1 MGFRKSQTII
11 RTAPGAYVRGEWVDG
26 APAPLTIQ
34 ASVQPVTGQ
43 ELLVLPE
50 GRRSSDVVKIYTSS
64 ELLASAEG
72 QQPDVLAWRGHSYEI
87 SMKADY
93 QSDVINH
100 FKYYATKVP
109 NDAA

>member
-1 MGFRKSQTII
+1 M
-11 RTAPGAYVRGEWVDG
+11 VMV
-26 APAPLTIQ
+26 Q
-34 ASVQPVTGQ
+34 ASVQPVTGR
-43 ELLVLPE
+43 ELEVLPE
-50 GRRSSDVVKIYTSS
+50 GLRSKAVVKIYSNV
-64 ELLASAEG
+64 ELVPLRDG
-72 QQPDVLAWRGHSYEI
+72 QKSDILEWRGQSYEI